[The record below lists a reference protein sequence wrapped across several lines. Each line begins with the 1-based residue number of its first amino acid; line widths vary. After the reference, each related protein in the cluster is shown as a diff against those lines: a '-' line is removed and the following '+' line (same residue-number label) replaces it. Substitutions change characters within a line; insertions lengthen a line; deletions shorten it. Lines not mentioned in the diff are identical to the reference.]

1 MATIARFELPASQ
14 GGLGGLNNSDECIV
28 QGEKILVTKFIH
40 PHYGI
45 ETFEIVNFS
54 RKGYIATLFEQSTEI
69 FKENM
74 DEGLLAFLIQL
85 NKDYHDGKLS

>member
-1 MATIARFELPASQ
+1 MKKQLTLIDPKNISEKELYSF
-14 GGLGGLNNSDECIV
+14 SV
-28 QGEKILVTKFIH
+28 QFIH